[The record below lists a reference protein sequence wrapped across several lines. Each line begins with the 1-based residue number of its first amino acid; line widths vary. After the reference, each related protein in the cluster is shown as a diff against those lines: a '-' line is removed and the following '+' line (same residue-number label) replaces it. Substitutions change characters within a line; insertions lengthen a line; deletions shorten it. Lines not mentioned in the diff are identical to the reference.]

1 MRFALIRAWLQRCDG
16 HGCKDKES
24 IEVFPTKLLD
34 VGDLNGP
41 GYNPDIL
48 RLVPGRPDIG
58 KYIAVSH
65 C

>member
-1 MRFALIRAWLQRCDG
+1 VRFALIRAWLQRCDG